1 MKRTTYIII
10 GLFVLGLLLIPILLR
25 TPAAE
30 KTAHRLTMEGERTE
44 IEMAGIRHVKIVEK
58 LGEIDK
64 DDIGVLGKLD
74 VQASSFSDKSILVY
88 PKSKYLN
95 VSQEGDC
102 LLVEINLDDKGLSQ
116 ITGEIEKGARL
127 VLGGLNMELKTDST
141 LLSIENRVSRVN
153 INVKKMNLDSL
164 YLFNDEW
171 QDISLESCSF
181 RSLDIRG
188 KKLSL
193 KANQVKAINY
203 YEELGTIRSSEI
215 SGFSVDNLYLSGKD
229 SHRYRTGI
237 NCKRIFW
244 NPLAKDAELER
255 TLRQKG
261 EIILNR

>member
-44 IEMAGIRHVKIVEK
+44 IEMAGIRHGKIVEK

-102 LLVEINLDDKGLSQ
+102 LLVEINLDDKYVTRQEYDDL
-116 ITGEIEKGARL
+116 
-127 VLGGLNMELKTDST
+127 
-141 LLSIENRVSRVN
+141 
-153 INVKKMNLDSL
+153 
-164 YLFNDEW
+164 
-171 QDISLESCSF
+171 
-181 RSLDIRG
+181 RG
-188 KKLSL
+188 K
-193 KANQVKAINY
+193 
-203 YEELGTIRSSEI
+203 YEELYSYLESATKPEGGKHGISIHAPTRGATIFTSYPHSSNFGI
-215 SGFSVDNLYLSGKD
+215 ALFLIKSICSGSSPLVFSSNITSEKIIKSRGSLCSCA
-229 SHRYRTGI
+229 R
-237 NCKRIFW
+237 
-244 NPLAKDAELER
+244 
-255 TLRQKG
+255 
-261 EIILNR
+261 IILAVLSLPPDHEAIYFIRCISLISQSSFQSDSQPVP

>member
-102 LLVEINLDDKGLSQ
+102 LLVEINLDDKYVTRQEYDDL
-116 ITGEIEKGARL
+116 KGKYEAIINRL
-127 VLGGLNMELKTDST
+127 NSFSEPVRANTVQESAIKGGNA
-141 LLSIENRVSRVN
+141 
-153 INVKKMNLDSL
+153 
-164 YLFNDEW
+164 DE
-171 QDISLESCSF
+171 
-181 RSLDIRG
+181 
-188 KKLSL
+188 
-193 KANQVKAINY
+193 
-203 YEELGTIRSSEI
+203 
-215 SGFSVDNLYLSGKD
+215 
-229 SHRYRTGI
+229 
-237 NCKRIFW
+237 
-244 NPLAKDAELER
+244 
-255 TLRQKG
+255 
-261 EIILNR
+261 